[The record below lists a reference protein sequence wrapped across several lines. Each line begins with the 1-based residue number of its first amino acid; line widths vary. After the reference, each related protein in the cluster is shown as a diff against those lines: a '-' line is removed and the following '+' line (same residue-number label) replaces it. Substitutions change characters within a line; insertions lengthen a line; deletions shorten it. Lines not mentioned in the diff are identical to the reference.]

1 MVIIIDLQESLVEVV
16 EQLVKYVTLQQT
28 LALVVAIQVEEQV
41 VMLVLVIQVAEAE
54 AVLFTR

>member
-28 LALVVAIQVEEQV
+28 LALVVAIQVEEQEL
-41 VMLVLVIQVAEAE
+41 MLVLVIQGEEAE